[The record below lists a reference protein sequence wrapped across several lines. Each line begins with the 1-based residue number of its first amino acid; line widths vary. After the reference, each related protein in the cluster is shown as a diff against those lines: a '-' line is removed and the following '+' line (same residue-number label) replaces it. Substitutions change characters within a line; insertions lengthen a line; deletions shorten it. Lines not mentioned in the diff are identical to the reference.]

1 MQGYTTFHIDV
12 PNDRV
17 DYVELLKTIT
27 QNLKGL
33 AQTNDKPISDNTDV
47 KKLKELFLH
56 SNNKTCLNTDIST
69 DTNGMCDDI
78 S

>member
-12 PNDRV
+12 PNDRT

-33 AQTNDKPISDNTDV
+33 AQINDKPISDNTDV
-47 KKLKELFLH
+47 KKLKELFLR
-56 SNNKTCLNTDIST
+56 SNNKTRLNMDIST